1 MMEEWNVGILGM
13 ESGKRSISIKM
24 LSLHFLVILIRQPY
38 SALATH
44 NAASEQENQCKNM
57 RLEFRFL

>member
-1 MMEEWNVGILGM
+1 
-13 ESGKRSISIKM
+13 
-24 LSLHFLVILIRQPY
+24 LVILIRQPY

-57 RLEFRFL
+57 RLEFRFH